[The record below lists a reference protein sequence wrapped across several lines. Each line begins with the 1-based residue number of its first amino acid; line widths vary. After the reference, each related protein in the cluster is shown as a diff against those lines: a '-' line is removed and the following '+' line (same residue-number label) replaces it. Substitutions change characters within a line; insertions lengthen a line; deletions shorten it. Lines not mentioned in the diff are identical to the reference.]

1 MNKKPIFIIFIFKKK
16 KKKIFNIF
24 KKKKKKKKKNI
35 MILNYIFSYEVK
47 SYLILIIFFLFNVN
61 IFN

>member
-1 MNKKPIFIIFIFKKK
+1 MNKKPIFIII
-16 KKKIFNIF
+16 ND
-24 KKKKKKKKKNI
+24 KKKKKKKNI